1 MKNKLTLRELTQL
14 AVLTALTVAT
24 GFVLNVP
31 NPLTKG
37 VFVLIDWGILVAG
50 ILFGAMGGGIVGGL
64 SGFLYDMLGGYPTW
78 AIFSLV
84 IHGAQGYVFGQLYRK
99 SKPLAYGVSSVLMV
113 VGYFFADWMMSGEA
127 AAFASIMSNSAQ
139 VGISAIV
146 VLLFEPVL
154 TQLRKPWVSR
164 ALRTR

>member
-50 ILFGAMGGGIVGGL
+50 ILFGAMG
-64 SGFLYDMLGGYPTW
+64 
-78 AIFSLV
+78 
-84 IHGAQGYVFGQLYRK
+84 
-99 SKPLAYGVSSVLMV
+99 
-113 VGYFFADWMMSGEA
+113 
-127 AAFASIMSNSAQ
+127 
-139 VGISAIV
+139 
-146 VLLFEPVL
+146 
-154 TQLRKPWVSR
+154 
-164 ALRTR
+164 